1 MALKVDNKDNLD
13 YLNKLLEDN
22 GLEIILPDLNNKKEE
37 NKKEKEEK
45 QEKND

>member
-22 GLEIILPDLNNKKEE
+22 GIEIILPDLNNKKEE
-37 NKKEKEEK
+37 NKDKKES
-45 QEKND
+45 NDKK

>member
-37 NKKEKEEK
+37 NEDKKES
-45 QEKND
+45 NDKK

>member
-22 GLEIILPDLNNKKEE
+22 GLEIILPDLNSKKEE
-37 NKKEKEEK
+37 EKKDTKDSNNNEK
-45 QEKND
+45 